1 MIEKKKKK
9 TTLGIKPVNIFIRT
23 IGVIGSIV
31 TITLAVIYLQFTLF
45 LISVLSLISIILTV
59 FLSITVKRLKGMR
72 KEYNELVGE
81 YNKLVNEYN
90 FASENR
96 ETLSG
101 MVEDKN
107 KEIEEIKFI
116 LNQRDSVIS
125 VLWFFYE
132 SDLEDKP
139 NRKDLKHAMQIESDQ
154 VIIDEK
160 QRI

>member
-59 FLSITVKRLKGMR
+59 FLSITVKRLKEMR

-81 YNKLVNEYN
+81 YNKLADECD
-90 FASENR
+90 FANDNR
-96 ETLSG
+96 ETLSN
-101 MVEDKN
+101 MVDEKNDEIDK
-107 KEIEEIKFI
+107 
-116 LNQRDSVIS
+116 LRL
-125 VLWFFYE
+125 VLTRKRITINLLLFFYSLE
-132 SDLEDKP
+132 SS
-139 NRKDLKHAMQIESDQ
+139 NRPTKKELKQAIENEEQ
-154 VIIDEK
+154 VIIDEQK
-160 QRI
+160 GI